1 MQVFTHKI
9 WSGPELEKAVA
20 KCYRYIN
27 TGKYFSLSE
36 EEISAGIG
44 HFIILL
50 AGAEK
55 DVQSGFV
62 PVIAPLALKTWI
74 EVLGCLKAD
83 IQDDSEDEEKI
94 GLDYVALTK
103 ESLGW

>member
-27 TGKYFSLSE
+27 TGKYFSLSD

-50 AGAEK
+50 ASAEK
-55 DVQSGFV
+55 DEQSGFV
-62 PVIAPLALKTWI
+62 PVISPLALKNWI
-74 EVLGCLKAD
+74 EVLGYLKAD
-83 IQDDSEDEEKI
+83 MQDDAEDEEKI
-94 GLDYVALTK
+94 GLDSIVLTK